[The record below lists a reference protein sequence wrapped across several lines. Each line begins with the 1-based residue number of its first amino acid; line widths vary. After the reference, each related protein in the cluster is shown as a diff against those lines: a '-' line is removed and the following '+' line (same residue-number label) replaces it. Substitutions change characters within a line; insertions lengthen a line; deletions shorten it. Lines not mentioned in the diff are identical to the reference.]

1 MWIYVIIILLCVCY
15 ILKKEAQ
22 LSKIKY
28 LKKKEEE
35 LNTNYYKETKAYKE
49 NVVNNSGAPLEYFIF
64 QTLDQNQHYHK
75 IIANCYLPTNNNH
88 SSEIDLIFITTTG
101 IYVLEA
107 KDYHGYIY
115 GNEQY
120 PTWTQVFYKTK
131 KYPFYNPIWQ
141 NKKHVSVLNEIL
153 TKNEIKHIQTYSY
166 IVFSNH
172 CTLKK
177 ASHNKNECAVMQ
189 LKDLNT
195 CLNISI
201 LNSPEIYTQ
210 DEINSI
216 YQILKK
222 YSCVSQNK
230 KQAHINQ
237 IKQEK
242 NNN

>member
-120 PTWTQVFYKTK
+120 PTWTQVFSKTK

-237 IKQEK
+237 IEQEK

>member
-115 GNEQY
+115 AMNN
-120 PTWTQVFYKTK
+120 TQRGHKYFLKLKNTRFIIQSGKTK
-131 KYPFYNPIWQ
+131 NMF
-141 NKKHVSVLNEIL
+141 L
-153 TKNEIKHIQTYSY
+153 
-166 IVFSNH
+166 F
-172 CTLKK
+172 
-177 ASHNKNECAVMQ
+177 
-189 LKDLNT
+189 
-195 CLNISI
+195 
-201 LNSPEIYTQ
+201 
-210 DEINSI
+210 
-216 YQILKK
+216 
-222 YSCVSQNK
+222 
-230 KQAHINQ
+230 
-237 IKQEK
+237 
-242 NNN
+242 